1 MEVDTPSVLQ
11 APPLA
16 FEWALSGYSSS
27 SDSEVDE
34 PLAPASRVAAR
45 RALCA
50 RLRAQCRAL
59 ARELRPKQRRWHAE
73 LVAAG
78 LRPNPDEEEAGAS
91 AEHPEPGT
99 KQVPAWR
106 ALPPTKMKHT
116 GMMTL

>member
-1 MEVDTPSVLQ
+1 MQ
-11 APPLA
+11 ACYRFLDRSPFASPLA
-16 FEWALSGYSSS
+16 FEWALSGYSSG

-59 ARELRPKQRRWHAE
+59 ARELRPKQRRWHAD

-78 LRPNPDEEEAGAS
+78 LRSNPDEEEARAC
-91 AEHPEPGT
+91 AEHPQAGT
-99 KQVPAWR
+99 KQAPA
-106 ALPPTKMKHT
+106 
-116 GMMTL
+116 